1 MTHYTLI
8 KAMDENKMTRIP
20 LSQYPKSSTFLKLK
34 PDPLVPSIQAASK
47 LYQSKD
53 QEEITKQFNKP
64 RTLKSGAY
72 QFTIPEPRPSYKHLL
87 SSPKALDFL
96 SLPKDSPSDPYYTS
110 IVTGEK
116 FHHDDHIWPYAQA
129 YAGFQFGQFAG
140 QLGDG
145 RVSNLF
151 TLETPTQGKQELQLK
166 GSGKT
171 AFSRFADG
179 KAVLRSSIREF
190 IISEALAGVG
200 IPSTRALS
208 IGLLP
213 KTKAQRERAEVCA
226 VVARFAKSWIRIGTF
241 DLYRWRQDREGLRAL
256 CDYVLEDVLEELPTF
271 TAGQFEQDEYKHM
284 TEGEEIVDGLIKIT
298 DSSRYDQMYRAIVNL
313 NAKTVAYWQSYGFLN
328 GVLNTDNTSILGLSI
343 DFGPFSFMDQFDPNF
358 TPNHDDVQLRYSF
371 ANQPSVIWW
380 NLTRLGE
387 SLVELLGAGP
397 DIVDDEFFI
406 EKGIRKDQEDQVI
419 QRVSSIIKLAGV
431 EYKKTFMDTYNSLM
445 TQRIGL
451 KEVKPQDND
460 LVAKLL
466 EVLAKT
472 KVDFNK
478 FFVKLQNSKDLDD
491 ISTYLTPELF
501 ERIQN
506 PQDKVDNELNEE
518 ITKSIKSFIELYKE
532 RLGSTTHEE
541 RHSIASKVN
550 PQFTPRNWMLDE
562 VITKMY
568 DDPTDV
574 SSLSKLL
581 KMSSNP
587 YDPSQWGDE
596 LKEVE
601 KHWTGSEGTTMI
613 QCSCSS

>member
-1 MTHYTLI
+1 MNQ
-8 KAMDENKMTRIP
+8 DKMTKIP

-34 PDPLVPSIQAASK
+34 LDPVIPSIQAAK
-47 LYQSKD
+47 QLYESQN
-53 QEEITKQFNKP
+53 QEEITKLFNRP

-72 QFTIPEPRPSYKHLL
+72 QFTVPEKRPSYKHLL
-87 SSPKALDFL
+87 SSPKALEFL
-96 SLPKDSPSDPYYTS
+96 SLPPDSPSDPYYTS
-110 IVTGEK
+110 IVTGESFYNDEK
-116 FHHDDHIWPYAQA
+116 IWPYAQA

-166 GSGKT
+166 GAGKT

-190 IISEALAGVG
+190 IISESLAGIG

-213 KTKAQRERAEVCA
+213 DTKAQRERAEVCA

-241 DLYRWRQDREGLRAL
+241 DLYRWRQDREGLRDL
-256 CDYVLEDVLEELPTF
+256 CDYVISDVLETLPKF
-271 TAGQFEQDEYKHM
+271 TPGEFEKDEYKEV

-328 GVLNTDNTSILGLSI
+328 GVLNTDNTSIIGLSI

-406 EKGIRKDQEDQVI
+406 NKGIKKDQEDHVI
-419 QRVSSIIKLAGV
+419 KRVSSIIKLAGV
-431 EYKKTFMDTYNSLM
+431 EYKKTFMETYNSLM

-451 KEVKPQDND
+451 KEVKPGDND
-460 LVAKLL
+460 LIARML
-466 EVLAKT
+466 EVLVKT

-478 FFVKLQNSKDLDD
+478 FFIKLQNSQDLDD
-491 ISTYLTPELF
+491 ISTYLTPELV
-501 ERIQN
+501 ERIEN
-506 PQDKVDNELNEE
+506 PQDKVDHELNEE
-518 ITKSIKSFIELYKE
+518 LTTTINSFIAKYKE
-532 RLGSTTHEE
+532 RLGSTSYEE
-541 RHSIASKVN
+541 RYSIASKVN

-562 VITKMY
+562 VITEMY
-568 DDPTDV
+568 DDPNDV
-574 SSLSKLL
+574 SKLSKLL

-587 YDPSQWGDE
+587 FDPSQWGEE
-596 LKEVE
+596 LKDVE
-601 KHWTGSEGTTMI
+601 KHWVGSEGTTMI